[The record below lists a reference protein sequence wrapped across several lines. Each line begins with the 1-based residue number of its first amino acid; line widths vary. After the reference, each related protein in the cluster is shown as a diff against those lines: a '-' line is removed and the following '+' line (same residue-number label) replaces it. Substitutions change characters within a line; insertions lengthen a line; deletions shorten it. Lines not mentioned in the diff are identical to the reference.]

1 MKKRWTALLLA
12 LAMLS
17 ALAVGAL
24 ADEQKKDETAA
35 EAAQATPDAA
45 GTLSFENL
53 GARMK
58 EKSYALLALEESI
71 AMVESTDYEKVEQE
85 LRDGLN
91 DIANAQWSMTSLGS
105 VGSAALSNSIS
116 MTGEAPS
123 RSDQALATAI
133 NGVGAAVGTLANQS
147 FQAQYDAY
155 REQFDAVRDGKLQKD
170 NAGVVH
176 QLKNMED
183 STIQLAQS
191 AYITLLGLQEQSAAL
206 ARQDAALDRTLAELE
221 LRYQLGQ
228 ISTMTLEQAKA
239 GKVQLESGKATLD
252 MNITALRRQLNAM
265 VGEELT
271 APLTLGAL
279 PAVTAEQLS
288 AMDVEKDLEKAKA
301 ASYDLYAAKKTLD
314 DADEEYDDSGAKSS
328 YNEKDYKKV
337 QARHKWQSAQYTYN
351 ATVQKYELSFRSLY
365 DKVKDCAQI
374 LSAAKVSLECERGDL
389 AAAQLKYEQGT
400 ISENAL
406 RTAEDELYSAQDTV
420 SGAERDLF
428 TAYNNYRWAVD
439 CGLLAG

>member
-1 MKKRWTALLLA
+1 MKKRWTALLLT

-24 ADEQKKDETAA
+24 ADEQKKDEPAA
-35 EAAQATPDAA
+35 ETAQTAPDAA

-71 AMVESTDYEKVEQE
+71 ALVESTDYEKVEQE

-91 DIANAQWSMTSLGS
+91 EIADAQWGMTALGS
-105 VGSAALSNSIS
+105 AGAMAHDA
-116 MTGEAPS
+116 T
-123 RSDQALATAI
+123 LATQAAI
-133 NGVGAAVGTLANQS
+133 GAVGTAVGSLASQS
-147 FQAQYDAY
+147 LQTQYDAL
-155 REQFDAVRDGKLQKD
+155 REQFDAVRDGELQKD

-183 STIQLAQS
+183 STIQMAQS
-191 AYITLLGLQEQSAAL
+191 AYITLLGLEEQSAAL

-239 GKVQLESGKATLD
+239 GKIQLESGKATLD

-314 DADEEYDDSGAKSS
+314 DADEEYDDSGAKSY
-328 YNEKDYKKV
+328 YNERDYKKV

-351 ATVQKYELSFRSLY
+351 ATVQKYELTFRSLC

-374 LSAAKVSLECERGDL
+374 LSAAKVSLECERSDL

-406 RTAEDELYSAQDTV
+406 HTAEDELYTAQDTV

-439 CGLLAG
+439 YGLLAG

>member
-24 ADEQKKDETAA
+24 ADEQKKEESAA
-35 EAAQATPDAA
+35 ETVQTTPDAA

-71 AMVESTDYEKVEQE
+71 ALVESTDYEKVEQE

-91 DIANAQWSMTSLGS
+91 EIADAQWKMTALGS
-105 VGSAALSNSIS
+105 AGTAALSRVPTTAGSPD
-116 MTGEAPS
+116 A
-123 RSDQALATAI
+123 SDYALA
-133 NGVGAAVGTLANQS
+133 GAVDAVGGAVGRLASQS
-147 FQAQYDAY
+147 LQTQYDAL
-155 REQFDAVRDGKLQKD
+155 RERFDDVRDGKLQRD
-170 NAGVVH
+170 NEGVVR
-176 QLKNMED
+176 QLKSMENN
-183 STIQLAQS
+183 TVQMMQNV
-191 AYITLLGLQEQSAAL
+191 YITLLGLEEQSAAL

-239 GKVQLESGKATLD
+239 GKIQLESGKATLD

-314 DADEEYDDSGAKSS
+314 DADEEYDDSGAKSY
-328 YNEKDYKKV
+328 YNERDYKKV

-351 ATVQKYELSFRSLY
+351 ATVQKYELTFRSLC

-374 LSAAKVSLECERGDL
+374 LSAAKVSLECERSDL

-406 RTAEDELYSAQDTV
+406 HTAEDELYTAQDTV

-439 CGLLAG
+439 YGLLAG

>member
-35 EAAQATPDAA
+35 ETAQITPDAA

-53 GARMK
+53 SARMK

-71 AMVESTDYEKVEQE
+71 ALVESTDYEKVEQE

-91 DIANAQWSMTSLGS
+91 EIADAQWGMTALGS
-105 VGSAALSNSIS
+105 AGTAALSSS
-116 MTGEAPS
+116 LMAGTPDA
-123 RSDQALATAI
+123 SDYALA
-133 NGVGAAVGTLANQS
+133 GAVDAVGGAVGRLASQS
-147 FQAQYDAY
+147 IQTQYDAL
-155 REQFDAVRDGKLQKD
+155 RERFDDVRDGKLQRD
-170 NAGVVH
+170 NEGVIR
-176 QLKNMED
+176 QLKSMENN
-183 STIQLAQS
+183 TVQMMQNV
-191 AYITLLGLQEQSAAL
+191 YITLLGLEEQSAAL

-239 GKVQLESGKATLD
+239 GKIQLESGKATLD
-252 MNITALRRQLNAM
+252 MNITALHRQLNAM

-314 DADEEYDDSGAKSS
+314 DADEEYDDSGAKSY
-328 YNEKDYKKV
+328 YNERDYKKV

-351 ATVQKYELSFRSLY
+351 ATVQKYELTFRSLC

-374 LSAAKVSLECERGDL
+374 LSAAKVSLECERSDL

-406 RTAEDELYSAQDTV
+406 HTAEDELYTAQDTV

>member
-17 ALAVGAL
+17 ALAVGVL

-35 EAAQATPDAA
+35 ETVQTAPDAA

-71 AMVESTDYEKVEQE
+71 ALVESTDYEKVEQE

-91 DIANAQWSMTSLGS
+91 EIADAQWGMTALGS
-105 VGSAALSNSIS
+105 AGTAALSRVPTTEGSPD
-116 MTGEAPS
+116 AF
-123 RSDQALATAI
+123 DHALA
-133 NGVGAAVGTLANQS
+133 GAVDAVGGAVGRLASQS
-147 FQAQYDAY
+147 IQTQYDAL
-155 REQFDAVRDGKLQKD
+155 RERFDDVRDGKLQRD
-170 NAGVVH
+170 NEGVVR
-176 QLKNMED
+176 QLKSMENN
-183 STIQLAQS
+183 TVQMMQNV
-191 AYITLLGLQEQSAAL
+191 YITLLGLEEQSAAL

-239 GKVQLESGKATLD
+239 GKIQLESGKATLD

-314 DADEEYDDSGAKSS
+314 DADEEYDDSGAKSY
-328 YNEKDYKKV
+328 YNERDYKKV

-351 ATVQKYELSFRSLY
+351 ATVQKYELTFRSLC

-374 LSAAKVSLECERGDL
+374 LSAAKVSLECERSDL

-406 RTAEDELYSAQDTV
+406 HTAEDELYTAQDTV

-428 TAYNNYRWAVD
+428 TAYNNYRWAVEY
-439 CGLLAG
+439 GLLAG

>member
-35 EAAQATPDAA
+35 AETAQTAPDAA

-71 AMVESTDYEKVEQE
+71 ALVESTDYEKVEQE

-91 DIANAQWSMTSLGS
+91 EIADAQWGMTALGS
-105 VGSAALSNSIS
+105 AGTAALSKVPTTEGSPD
-116 MTGEAPS
+116 A
-123 RSDQALATAI
+123 SDHALAGAVNT
-133 NGVGAAVGTLANQS
+133 VGAAVGRLASQS
-147 FQAQYDAY
+147 LQTQYDAL
-155 REQFDAVRDGKLQKD
+155 RERFDDVRDGKLQRD
-170 NAGVVH
+170 NEGVVR
-176 QLKNMED
+176 QLKSMENN
-183 STIQLAQS
+183 TVQMMQNV
-191 AYITLLGLQEQSAAL
+191 YITLLGLEEQSAAL

-239 GKVQLESGKATLD
+239 GKIQLESGKATLD

-288 AMDVEKDLEKAKA
+288 AMDVEKDLQKAKA

-314 DADEEYDDSGAKSS
+314 DADEEYDDSGAKSY
-328 YNEKDYKKV
+328 YNERDYKKV

-351 ATVQKYELSFRSLY
+351 ATVQKYELTFRSLC

-374 LSAAKVSLECERGDL
+374 LSAAKVSLECEHSDL

-406 RTAEDELYSAQDTV
+406 HTAEDELYTAQDTV

-428 TAYNNYRWAVD
+428 TAYNNYRWAVEY
-439 CGLLAG
+439 GLLAG

>member
-35 EAAQATPDAA
+35 ETAQTAPDAA

-71 AMVESTDYEKVEQE
+71 ALVESTDYEKVEQE
-85 LRDGLN
+85 LRDELN
-91 DIANAQWSMTSLGS
+91 KLADAQWKMTALGS
-105 VGSAALSNSIS
+105 VGSAA
-116 MTGEAPS
+116 
-123 RSDQALATAI
+123 SDFGAGMAI
-133 NGVGAAVGTLANQS
+133 NMVGAAVGTLANQTL
-147 FQAQYDAY
+147 QLQYDAY
-155 REQFDAVRDGKLQKD
+155 REQFDAVRDGKLQRD
-170 NAGVVH
+170 NEGVVR
-176 QLKNMED
+176 QLKSMENN
-183 STIQLAQS
+183 TVQMMQNV
-191 AYITLLGLQEQSAAL
+191 YITLLGLEEQSAAL
-206 ARQDAALDRTLAELE
+206 ARQDAALGRTVEELE

-239 GKVQLESGKATLD
+239 GKIQLESGKATLD

-288 AMDVEKDLEKAKA
+288 AMDVEKDLQKAKA

-314 DADEEYDDSGAKSS
+314 DADEEYDDSGAKSY
-328 YNEKDYKKV
+328 YNERDYKKV

-351 ATVQKYELSFRSLY
+351 ATVQKYELTFRSLC

-374 LSAAKVSLECERGDL
+374 LSAAKVSLECERSDL

-406 RTAEDELYSAQDTV
+406 HTAEDELYTAQDTV

-439 CGLLAG
+439 YGLLAG

>member
-35 EAAQATPDAA
+35 EAVQTTPDAA

-71 AMVESTDYEKVEQE
+71 ALVESTDYEKVEQE

-91 DIANAQWSMTSLGS
+91 EIADAQWKMTALGS
-105 VGSAALSNSIS
+105 AGAMAHDASSA
-116 MTGEAPS
+116 T
-123 RSDQALATAI
+123 QAAI
-133 NGVGAAVGTLANQS
+133 GAVGAAVGSLANQS
-147 FQAQYDAY
+147 LQTQYDAL
-155 REQFDAVRDGKLQKD
+155 REQFDAVRDGELQKD

-183 STIQLAQS
+183 STIQMAQS
-191 AYITLLGLQEQSAAL
+191 AYITLLALEEQSAAL

-239 GKVQLESGKATLD
+239 GKIQLESGKATLD
-252 MNITALRRQLNAM
+252 MNITALHRQLNAM
-265 VGEELT
+265 IGEELT

-314 DADEEYDDSGAKSS
+314 DADEEYDDSGAKSY
-328 YNEKDYKKV
+328 YNERDYKKV

-351 ATVQKYELSFRSLY
+351 ATVQKYELTFRSLC

-374 LSAAKVSLECERGDL
+374 LSAAKVSLECERSDL

-406 RTAEDELYSAQDTV
+406 HTAEDELYTAQDTV

>member
-24 ADEQKKDETAA
+24 ADEQKKEESAA
-35 EAAQATPDAA
+35 ETVQTTPDAA

-58 EKSYALLALEESI
+58 EKSYALLALEENI
-71 AMVESTDYEKVEQE
+71 ALVESTDYEKVEQE

-91 DIANAQWSMTSLGS
+91 EIADAQWGMTALGS
-105 VGSAALSNSIS
+105 AGTAALSRVP
-116 MTGEAPS
+116 TTEGPPDAF
-123 RSDQALATAI
+123 DHALAGAV
-133 NGVGAAVGTLANQS
+133 NAVGAAVGSLASQS
-147 FQAQYDAY
+147 LQTQYDAL
-155 REQFDAVRDGKLQKD
+155 RERFDDVRDGKLQRD
-170 NAGVVH
+170 NEGVVR
-176 QLKNMED
+176 QLKSMENN
-183 STIQLAQS
+183 TVQMMQNV
-191 AYITLLGLQEQSAAL
+191 YITLLGLEEQSAAL

-239 GKVQLESGKATLD
+239 GKIQLESGKATLD

-314 DADEEYDDSGAKSS
+314 DADEEYDDSGAKSY
-328 YNEKDYKKV
+328 YNERDYKKV

-351 ATVQKYELSFRSLY
+351 ATVQKYELTFRSLC

-374 LSAAKVSLECERGDL
+374 LSAAKVSLECERSDL

-406 RTAEDELYSAQDTV
+406 HTAEDELYTAQDTV

>member
-35 EAAQATPDAA
+35 ETAQTTPDAA

-71 AMVESTDYEKVEQE
+71 ALVESTDYEKVEQE

-91 DIANAQWSMTSLGS
+91 EIADAQWKMTALGS
-105 VGSAALSNSIS
+105 AGAMAHDATSA
-116 MTGEAPS
+116 T
-123 RSDQALATAI
+123 QAAI
-133 NGVGAAVGTLANQS
+133 GAVGAAVGSLANQS
-147 FQAQYDAY
+147 LQTQYDAL
-155 REQFDAVRDGKLQKD
+155 REQFDAVRDGELQKD

-183 STIQLAQS
+183 STIQMAQS
-191 AYITLLGLQEQSAAL
+191 AYITLLGLEEQSAAL

-239 GKVQLESGKATLD
+239 GKIQLESGKATLD

-314 DADEEYDDSGAKSS
+314 DADEEYDDSGAKSY
-328 YNEKDYKKV
+328 YNERDYKKV

-351 ATVQKYELSFRSLY
+351 ATVQKYELTFRSLC

-374 LSAAKVSLECERGDL
+374 LSAAKVSLECERSDL

-406 RTAEDELYSAQDTV
+406 HTAEDELYTAQDTV

>member
-17 ALAVGAL
+17 ALAVGVL
-24 ADEQKKDETAA
+24 ADEQKKEESAPEAVQTA
-35 EAAQATPDAA
+35 PDAA

-58 EKSYALLALEESI
+58 EKSYTLLALEESI
-71 AMVESTDYEKVEQE
+71 ALVESTDYEKVEQE

-91 DIANAQWSMTSLGS
+91 EIADAQWGMTALGS
-105 VGSAALSNSIS
+105 AGTAALSSS
-116 MTGEAPS
+116 LMAGTPDA
-123 RSDQALATAI
+123 SDYALA
-133 NGVGAAVGTLANQS
+133 GAVDAVGGAVGRLASQS
-147 FQAQYDAY
+147 IQTQYDAL
-155 REQFDAVRDGKLQKD
+155 RERFDDVRDGKLQRD
-170 NAGVVH
+170 NEGVIR
-176 QLKNMED
+176 QLKSMENN
-183 STIQLAQS
+183 TVQMMQNV
-191 AYITLLGLQEQSAAL
+191 YITLLGLEEQSAAL

-228 ISTMTLEQAKA
+228 ISAMALAQAKA
-239 GKVQLESGKATLD
+239 GKIQLESGKATLD

-314 DADEEYDDSGAKSS
+314 DADEEYDDSGAKSY
-328 YNEKDYKKV
+328 YNERDYKKV

-351 ATVQKYELSFRSLY
+351 ATVQKYELTFRSLC

-374 LSAAKVSLECERGDL
+374 LSAAKVSLECERSDL

-406 RTAEDELYSAQDTV
+406 HTAEDELYTAQDTV